1 MATAHLIHGYLGA
14 GKTTFA
20 KRLELELPAVRF
32 SHDEWM
38 SRLFGDDPPADQF
51 ATLHGRVWD
60 LMAEIWTRCLGLGT
74 DVVLDLGFWS
84 RVERDRVRDQ
94 VAAAGADCRLY
105 ELTCSETEAWAR
117 VEARN
122 RDLGGSLLIT
132 RNTFEVLRGRFEPLA
147 DDEER
152 VSITTD
158 ASPPGERAS
167 PRR

>member
-38 SRLFGDDPPADQF
+38 AHLFGDDPPVEQF
-51 ATLHGRVWD
+51 AALRGRVWD
-60 LMAEIWTRCLGLGT
+60 VMAAVWMRCLGLGT
-74 DVVLDLGFWS
+74 DVVLDLGFWA
-84 RVERDRVRDQ
+84 RAERDRVRDQ
-94 VAAAGADCRLY
+94 VTAIGAECRLY
-105 ELTCSETEAWAR
+105 ALSCPEDQAWAR
-117 VEARN
+117 IEARN

-132 RNTFEVLRGRFEPLA
+132 RNTFEILKNRFEPLA

-152 VSITTD
+152 IAVGDS
-158 ASPPGERAS
+158 AP
-167 PRR
+167 

>member
-20 KRLELELPAVRF
+20 RRLELELPAVRF

-51 ATLHGRVWD
+51 ADMHGRVWG
-60 LMAEIWTRCLGLGT
+60 LMAEVWLRCLSLGT

-84 RVERDRVRDQ
+84 RADRDRVRDQ
-94 VAAAGADCRLY
+94 VTAIGAAYRLY
-105 ELTCSETEAWAR
+105 ALSCPEEQAWAR

-122 RDLGGSLLIT
+122 GDLGGSLLIT
-132 RNTFEVLRGRFEPLA
+132 RETFEVLKARFEPLEQ
-147 DDEER
+147 DED
-152 VSITTD
+152 SIAVGD
-158 ASPPGERAS
+158 SVVW
-167 PRR
+167 